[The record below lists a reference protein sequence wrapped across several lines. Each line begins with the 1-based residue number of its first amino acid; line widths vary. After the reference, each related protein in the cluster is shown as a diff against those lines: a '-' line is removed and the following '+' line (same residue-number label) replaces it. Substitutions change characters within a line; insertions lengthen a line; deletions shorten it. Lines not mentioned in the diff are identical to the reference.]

1 MDLNQFK
8 DIIEKGGGKIVIV
21 ENDKPT
27 MVVMSFEEYVKQLG
41 GKSIATMPSAAPKE
55 QPRPLSSAQA
65 AEMPSAA
72 AESEREWREGLT
84 IEDLPL

>member
-8 DIIEKGGGKIVIV
+8 DIIEKDGGKIVIV

-27 MVVMSFEEYVKQLG
+27 MVVMSFEEYVKQ
-41 GKSIATMPSAAPKE
+41 KE
-55 QPRPLSSAQA
+55 QPKPSLQTQA
-65 AEMPSAA
+65 KEMPPAT
-72 AESEREWREGLT
+72 AESEREWRDGLT

>member
-8 DIIEKGGGKIVIV
+8 DIIEKDGGKIVIV

-27 MVVMSFEEYVKQLG
+27 MVVMSFEEYK
-41 GKSIATMPSAAPKE
+41 KKE
-55 QPRPLSSAQA
+55 QPKPSLQTPAE
-65 AEMPSAA
+65 EMPPAT
-72 AESEREWREGLT
+72 AESEREWRDGLT